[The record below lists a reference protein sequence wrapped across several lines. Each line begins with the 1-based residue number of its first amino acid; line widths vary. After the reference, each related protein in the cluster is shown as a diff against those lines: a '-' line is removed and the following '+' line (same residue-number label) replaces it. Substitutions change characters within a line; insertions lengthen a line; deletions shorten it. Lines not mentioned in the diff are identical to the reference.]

1 MRHILS
7 PRILLCHLGMLAACL
22 GGCTT
27 VQSYLGD
34 PYVEPAKFQYLRCKD
49 IATRILDAENRRVQL
64 QALMDRAANGTGGS
78 AVNLIVYR
86 PEFEQVDAQ
95 LRLLRQTAGEKRCSS
110 ETTNPPPPTLT
121 PVH

>member
-1 MRHILS
+1 
-7 PRILLCHLGMLAACL
+7 MLAACL

-64 QALMDRAANGTGGS
+64 QALMDRAANGTGGKPG
-78 AVNLIVYR
+78 ARELAGTLEANRVNVGRDGI
-86 PEFEQVDAQ
+86 
-95 LRLLRQTAGEKRCSS
+95 T
-110 ETTNPPPPTLT
+110 PPM
-121 PVH
+121 

>member
-1 MRHILS
+1 M
-7 PRILLCHLGMLAACL
+7 
-22 GGCTT
+22 
-27 VQSYLGD
+27 GD

-49 IATRILDAENRRVQL
+49 IAIRILDAENRRVQL

>member
-1 MRHILS
+1 MRQIL
-7 PRILLCHLGMLAACL
+7 RIRIPFCHVGILAASL
-22 GGCTT
+22 GGCTS

-49 IATRILDAENRRVQL
+49 IGARILEAENRRVQL

-78 AVNLIVYR
+78 AVNLLVYR

-110 ETTNPPPPTLT
+110 ETTNPAPPTLT